1 MINKKRLLDEF
12 LSLLTITCSSF
23 KEREVADLLKSK
35 LTDLGLTVKEDDT
48 GKKIDGNTGNIIAN
62 LKGNKKNAPKL
73 FFSAHMDCV
82 DPCENVKP
90 QIKNG
95 RISSDGTTILGSDDK
110 AGVAPILEMLHIIK
124 EKNLEHGDIQIIFT
138 VAEEIG
144 LLGAKYIDSNLIQ
157 ADFGYCLD
165 SSGRPGKIVIQAP
178 GQDDIHV
185 KIHGKSAHAGIA
197 PEDGINAIVVAA
209 KAVAVMKQGRL
220 DHETTAN
227 VGIIQGGKA
236 TNIVPDLAEVTCEAR
251 SCNEEKLAEQTNY
264 MVNCFE
270 KIAKENGAT
279 AEIKVNHCYRPY
291 TLNQDMPVVKTAMTA
306 IKNVGLEPN
315 PTPTGGGS
323 DGNFYNAYGIPCAV
337 LGVGMT
343 KVHTPEEFI
352 LEEDLYQTA
361 QIILEL
367 INCSTMVK

>member
-12 LSLLTITCSSF
+12 LNLLTITSSSF

-35 LTDLGLTVKEDDT
+35 LTDLGLTVREDDT
-48 GKKIDGNTGNIIAN
+48 GKKIGGNTGNIIAH
-62 LKGNKKNAPKL
+62 LKGTKENAPKL

-90 QIKNG
+90 LIKDG
-95 RISSDGTTILGSDDK
+95 RITSDGTTILGSDDK

-124 EKNLEHGDIQIIFT
+124 ENNLEHGDIQIIFT
-138 VAEEIG
+138 VAEENG
-144 LLGAKYIDSNLIQ
+144 LLGAKNIDSKLIQ

-178 GQDDIHV
+178 GQDDIRV
-185 KIHGKSAHAGIA
+185 QIHGKSAHAGIA

-209 KAVAVMKQGRL
+209 KAIAVMKQGRL

-227 VGIIQGGKA
+227 IGIIQGGNA

-251 SCNEEKLAEQTNY
+251 SCNEDKLASQTNY

-270 KIAKENGAT
+270 TIAKENGAT
-279 AEIKVNHCYRPY
+279 AEIKVKHCYRPY

-306 IKNVGLEPN
+306 MKNIGLEPN

-337 LGVGMT
+337 LGIGMT
-343 KVHTPEEFI
+343 KVHTTEEFI

-361 QIILEL
+361 QIVLEL
-367 INCSTMVK
+367 VKCSMILK